1 MTTHSKHMRNAW
13 NYMIRNQ
20 INFEHDCDQRKTPL
34 LLELLP
40 SFELSQYLLGWAIEL
55 ELKA

>member
-1 MTTHSKHMRNAW
+1 
-13 NYMIRNQ
+13 MIRNQ